1 MIASIQYTCKGTEA
15 GDIYFHAA
23 SGYNII
29 DILNNGVSIPMEK
42 DETYGLVVVPSTN
55 KGDLVQI
62 IYKTLPRNSSV
73 SGGTS
78 MVDFTD
84 GDFETADF
92 T

>member
-15 GDIYFHAA
+15 GDVYFHAA
-23 SGYNII
+23 SGYEII
-29 DILNNGVSIPMEK
+29 DVLNNGVSIAMVT
-42 DETYGLVVVPSTN
+42 DEEYGLVTVPSTN

-62 IYKTLPRNSSV
+62 IYKTLPRNST
-73 SGGTS
+73 SGS

>member
-23 SGYNII
+23 SGYEII
-29 DILNNGVSIPMEK
+29 DVLNNGVSIAMVT
-42 DETYGLVVVPSTN
+42 DEEYGLVTVPSTN

-62 IYKTLPRNSSV
+62 IYKTLPRV
-73 SGGTS
+73 AGYTGGTEL
-78 MVDFTD
+78 VDFVTD
-84 GDFETADF
+84 DFESADF